1 MEVKEEKIE
10 PEISKPPVVQ
20 VSEQQKK
27 KKILFWGS
35 FSNLILNFNLSFLI
49 CYSVGKKKIFL
60 VGKILILL

>member
-27 KKILFWGS
+27 KKSYFGEVLAI
-35 FSNLILNFNLSFLI
+35 
-49 CYSVGKKKIFL
+49 
-60 VGKILILL
+60 